1 MARLFVA
8 YEQQGEQSPLAGAG
22 DALLDA
28 QARARDIREKEEER
42 RLADRQIRV
51 SERRNELTEEANR
64 AVRQDTLFE
73 RKYRRQRDR
82 LEDERY
88 AAEQERQSG
97 LDEAEQKARDK
108 ALGIQEAEARTKRMA
123 EERLGQQQAAK
134 AGETQ
139 RAKRS
144 QDAIINTG
152 KSRLQDRVKS
162 TAQHLRPSQS
172 WMDERQQLIEDA
184 IVQYNE
190 AAEAGADQDELR
202 RLAGT
207 VATLQAEALN
217 DFDDLVDQ
225 SRAQILNEELGDLL
239 AIAQDPE
246 LSIPAELVAKA
257 QDANTPQ
264 AQRDNLRVLVEEYRG
279 WRATEREWQEK
290 APAFS
295 DKLGGTPNFRVP
307 SGESEVIGLARDDYW
322 SVMTSRD
329 SSAADKARVS
339 RQFLRVLMADGDSLR
354 MTEAS
359 MELDRGI
366 REERIA
372 QIEEQAFF
380 GEIFASTAPSLN
392 TTFMAA
398 GALADEEFYP
408 EPGTPE
414 YDEFVQHAPAANLV
428 LSVIEDTFG
437 DSAAAMPESDV
448 MRLLAKR
455 VMSGEGEASLGGGE
469 GGMEVTDQVTR
480 DDLRAFFA
488 YINDNRTN
496 AEHPL
501 WRSIQD
507 IDTSL
512 EGAPERPSGSER

>member
-1 MARLFVA
+1 MARLYVA
-8 YEQQGEQSPLAGAG
+8 YEEQGEQSPLAGAG

-51 SERRNELTEEANR
+51 SERRNELTAEANR
-64 AVRQDTLFE
+64 AARQDTLFE
-73 RKYRRQRDR
+73 RKYRTQRDK

-88 AAEQERQSG
+88 AAEQERQTG
-97 LDEAEQKARDK
+97 LDEAEQRDRTK
-108 ALGIQEAEARTKRMA
+108 ALGIQEEEARTKRMA
-123 EERLGQQQAAK
+123 EERLARQQEAR

-139 RAKRS
+139 RAKKS

-152 KSRLQDRVKS
+152 KSKLQDRVKS

-172 WMDERQQLIEDA
+172 WMDERQQAIESA

-190 AAEAGADQDELR
+190 AAEAGADPDELR

-207 VATLQAEALN
+207 VATMQAEALD
-217 DFDDLVDQ
+217 DFDDLVEQ
-225 SRAQILNEELGDLL
+225 SRSQIINEELGDLL

-246 LSIPAELVAKA
+246 LAIPGDLVAKA
-257 QDANTPQ
+257 QDAKTPQ
-264 AQRDNLRVLVEEYRG
+264 AQRDNLRVLVEEWRG

-295 DKLGGTPNFRVP
+295 GQLGGAPGFRAP
-307 SGESEVIGLARDDYW
+307 AGESPVIGLARDDYW
-322 SVMTSRD
+322 KVMGGSNST
-329 SSAADKARVS
+329 AAEKARAA
-339 RQFLRVLMADGDSLR
+339 RHFLKVLTADGDTLR

-359 MELDRGI
+359 MEIDRGI

-480 DDLRAFFA
+480 EDLRAFFA

-507 IDTSL
+507 VDTSL